1 MLAAGY
7 SIWKDAMTISLAYA
21 SLLTLVYL
29 LLSFNV
35 SRQRRRCLVSL
46 GDGDQP
52 PLRAAMRAHGNFA
65 EYVPLALLLL
75 ALDEAAGVSAPWLHA
90 VGAMLLAGRILHPFG
105 IAMPAPNPA
114 RVLGI
119 LLTWLALLLAA
130 LLGLMRV
137 FA

>member
-1 MLAAGY
+1 
-7 SIWKDAMTISLAYA
+7 MTLSLGYA
-21 SLLTLVYL
+21 SALTLVYL

-35 SRQRRRCLVSL
+35 SRQRRRCQVSL

-75 ALDEAAGVSAPWLHA
+75 ALDEAAGVAAPWLHA
-90 VGAMLLAGRILHPFG
+90 VGGMLLVGRLLHPFG
-105 IAMPAPNPA
+105 LALPAPNLP

-130 LLGLMRV
+130 LLGVMRL